1 MVVNDCKIL
10 RINIEKI
17 WETYLRM
24 DFEDSMSEKE
34 EQSFRW
40 VEFTALGAFS
50 QRLWI
55 QFTGMNGWH

>member
-1 MVVNDCKIL
+1 MNLDPSIPQNTSDKVRARKRLMVVNDCKIL

-34 EQSFRW
+34 E
-40 VEFTALGAFS
+40 
-50 QRLWI
+50 
-55 QFTGMNGWH
+55 